1 MITLTATPLG
11 TIRSDN
17 GYLKINIKVDNYT
30 HGQLIFHRSHSNCK
44 LGFLEYINVLYYLYE
59 KYPKEINKIKEDFFN
74 EIDPQVQ
81 MLLLT
86 TLDDRIKR
94 FVIENFQVL
103 SIQSIP
109 IGYDGDIQHHIY
121 IWNENRTTGNG
132 YSERVDKEGLTF
144 KSFANNDK
152 E

>member
-1 MITLTATPLG
+1 MITLKATQLG

-17 GYLKINIKVDNYT
+17 GYLKIDIKINNSGYG
-30 HGQLIFHRSHSNCK
+30 HLIFHRSHSNCK
-44 LGFLEYINVLYYLYE
+44 LGFIEHIQTLYYLYE
-59 KYPKEINKIKEDFFN
+59 KFPKEINKIKEDFFN
-74 EIDPQVQ
+74 EIDSQVQ
-81 MLLLT
+81 ILLLT
-86 TLDDRIKR
+86 ILDDKIKR

-132 YSERVDKEGLTF
+132 YSERVDEEGLTF